1 MPVGRHHRS
10 VSVNRNASAIANP
23 ASTTTV
29 FSQAMAPTD
38 LRLNPQAVR
47 LADVL
52 RAHCPY
58 DGRFALGVPGVF
70 AVRISRVYAEPV
82 YAAQRPVLCIV
93 AQGSKRLILGPEIY
107 AYDASTML
115 VVSVDL
121 PAASQV
127 MQASPAEPYLGLIL
141 ALDPPHIAELVLKT
155 YPQGMPRAAQAGRG
169 VFVSPLEPHIR
180 DAAIRLIELGGQSTD
195 VALLAP
201 LVVDEILIRLLRS
214 PLGLR
219 LAQVGLTDS
228 TTHKVATALTWLR
241 ANFTQ
246 PIHVEEL
253 ANLAHMSLSA
263 FYQAFQAVTSMS
275 PLQYQKTLR
284 LQEARRLMLSSVMDA
299 ASAGH
304 QVGYLSA
311 SQFGREYARFFGQ
324 SPARDIA
331 RLIEQGEGQAAPTP

>member
-1 MPVGRHHRS
+1 MQVNRRHRSISARGSANAPSSPVGRS
-10 VSVNRNASAIANP
+10 VEPQSPVSITRP
-23 ASTTTV
+23 V
-29 FSQAMAPTD
+29 D
-38 LRLNPQAVR
+38 PQATR
-47 LADVL
+47 LAAL
-52 RAHCPY
+52 IRAHCPY
-58 DGRFALGVPGVF
+58 DGRFSLGVPGAHVTRF
-70 AVRISRVYAEPV
+70 SHAFSEPV
-82 YAAQRPVLCIV
+82 YSAQRPVLCIV

-107 AYDASTML
+107 TYDASTML

-141 ALDPPHIAELVLKT
+141 SLDPGRVAELVLKV
-155 YPQGMPRAAQAGRG
+155 YPQGLSRVVQAGRG
-169 VFVSPLEPHIR
+169 VFVCPIEPHIL

-214 PLGLR
+214 PLGPR
-219 LAQVGLTDS
+219 LAQVGLAES
-228 TTHKVATALTWLR
+228 NMHKVTSALAWLR
-241 ANFTQ
+241 ANFAQ
-246 PIHVEEL
+246 PMRVEEL
-253 ANLAHMSLSA
+253 ADLAHMSVSA
-263 FYQAFQAVTSMS
+263 FHQSFRVVTSMS
-275 PLQYQKTLR
+275 PLQYQKALR

-299 ASAGH
+299 ASAGR

-331 RLIEQGEGQAAPTP
+331 RLTEQGAAPGGSAR